1 MKKLFCALML
11 PAVLLFTVFC
21 TELPN
26 KIDRTETKAE
36 ADADTGHGVINNG
49 GVDTTPGFGELY
61 LVGGKTDSGTKEEP
75 TTPAKNPATE
85 KPEDTD
91 TDTDTETDTD
101 TDTETDTDTDHDE
114 INNGGADTT
123 PGFGELHPIGG
134 N

>member
-11 PAVLLFTVFC
+11 PAVLLFAVSC

-101 TDTETDTDTDHDE
+101 TDHDE

>member
-1 MKKLFCALML
+1 ML
-11 PAVLLFTVFC
+11 PAVLLFAVSC

-91 TDTDTETDTD
+91 TDTETDTD
-101 TDTETDTDTDHDE
+101 TVHDE

>member
-11 PAVLLFTVFC
+11 PAVLLFAVSC

-91 TDTDTETDTD
+91 TDT
-101 TDTETDTDTDHDE
+101 ETDTDTDHDE

>member
-11 PAVLLFTVFC
+11 PAVLLFTVSC

-49 GVDTTPGFGELY
+49 GVDTTPGFGELH

-75 TTPAKNPATE
+75 TTPEQDTETE
-85 KPEDTD
+85 KPEETE
-91 TDTDTETDTD
+91 TETETDT
-101 TDTETDTDTDHDE
+101 ETDTDHDE

>member
-11 PAVLLFTVFC
+11 PAVLLFAVSC

-75 TTPAKNPATE
+75 
-85 KPEDTD
+85 EDTD

-101 TDTETDTDTDHDE
+101 TDTDTDHDE

>member
-11 PAVLLFTVFC
+11 PAMLLFAVSC

-91 TDTDTETDTD
+91 TDT
-101 TDTETDTDTDHDE
+101 ETDTDTDHDE

>member
-1 MKKLFCALML
+1 MKKLFCALLL
-11 PAVLLFTVFC
+11 PAVLLFAVSC

-91 TDTDTETDTD
+91 TDT
-101 TDTETDTDTDHDE
+101 ETDTDTDHDE

>member
-11 PAVLLFTVFC
+11 PAVLLFAVSC
-21 TELPN
+21 TGLPN

-91 TDTDTETDTD
+91 TDT
-101 TDTETDTDTDHDE
+101 ETDTDTDHDE

>member
-1 MKKLFCALML
+1 MKKLFCALLL
-11 PAVLLFTVFC
+11 PAVLLFAVSC

-101 TDTETDTDTDHDE
+101 TDHDE